1 MKTNSRSA
9 IARSIN
15 RSLHGLLFGILIA
28 ASGTVEV
35 QRNNVWTP
43 IAAGAQINAGER
55 VRTGAGSSAT
65 LDLGSGT
72 MITLNQSSEIQ
83 VHQAPDSN
91 VRTYTADARSFYQ
104 GESFQS
110 YPTYYL
116 SPYLC
121 VNPPNGAATPPV
133 PPIPPAPPKR

>member
-1 MKTNSRSA
+1 MNQGSASA

-15 RSLHGLLFGILIA
+15 RRLSGLLIAILIVS

-35 QRNNVWTP
+35 QRNNVWVP
-43 IAAGAQINAGER
+43 IAAGAQINDGER

-72 MITLNQSSEIQ
+72 IITLSQASEIQ
-83 VHQAPDSN
+83 VRQIPDQN
-91 VRTYTADARSFYQ
+91 VRTYTADARSYYQ
-104 GESFQS
+104 AESVPS

-121 VNPPNGAATPPV
+121 TNPPNVSPV
-133 PPIPPAPPKR
+133 PPAPPAPPKR

>member
-1 MKTNSRSA
+1 MNNYRL
-9 IARSIN
+9 RGLN
-15 RSLHGLLFGILIA
+15 GLLLGILIA

-35 QRNNVWTP
+35 QRNNVWVP
-43 IAAGAQINAGER
+43 IAAGAQINDGER
-55 VRTGAGSSAT
+55 VRTGAGSSAM

-72 MITLNQSSEIQ
+72 MITLSQSSEIQ
-83 VHQAPDSN
+83 VRQTQDPN

-104 GESFQS
+104 GEQAPN

-121 VNPPNGAATPPV
+121 TNPANGAAV
-133 PPIPPAPPKR
+133 PPAPPAPPKR